1 MLIFPDLQSGN
12 IGYEITQRIGG
23 AECFAVLQG
32 LASPC
37 NDLSRGCS
45 VEEYRQHR
53 RPDRRAGRSLSSDS
67 GFSSF
72 QNGKI
77 RV

>member
-45 VEEYRQHR
+45 VEDIVNTVALTSVQ
-53 RPDRRAGRSLSSDS
+53 AGA
-67 GFSSF
+67 
-72 QNGKI
+72 
-77 RV
+77 